1 MQSNLDSTN
10 WNYIFET
17 KALKK
22 IFQYL
27 AIRRTSSYWRS
38 SFNGGGWTDQW
49 WRLRKCTRSAL
60 HIHHWR
66 GGKPTKRS
74 GPCSLRIAVRS
85 RAVAFPHQPHQP
97 VGSAEQ
103 WSNDPRR
110 NKVSIA
116 ALSLNSIHLL
126 YSYLV
131 FISSLFW
138 FVWLPIV
145 AVIDMFVMCCRLLTV
160 AIETSADFI
169 ATVPSLFSLIQ
180 NEGCRHLFSLLNSE
194 RLSLLAA
201 SCRLCFLLFEAMR
214 FRLKFQLELYLT
226 KLMEVVVHESPRITF
241 ERRLIVLEAIA
252 QLFRIPG

>member
-1 MQSNLDSTN
+1 
-10 WNYIFET
+10 
-17 KALKK
+17 
-22 IFQYL
+22 
-27 AIRRTSSYWRS
+27 
-38 SFNGGGWTDQW
+38 
-49 WRLRKCTRSAL
+49 
-60 HIHHWR
+60 
-66 GGKPTKRS
+66 
-74 GPCSLRIAVRS
+74 
-85 RAVAFPHQPHQP
+85 
-97 VGSAEQ
+97 
-103 WSNDPRR
+103 
-110 NKVSIA
+110 
-116 ALSLNSIHLL
+116 
-126 YSYLV
+126 
-131 FISSLFW
+131 
-138 FVWLPIV
+138 
-145 AVIDMFVMCCRLLTV
+145 MFVMCCRLLTV